1 MSRRSRSCRSR
12 APRSRR
18 QGRTGSGR
26 APCPAAALR
35 RCPPTR
41 RRRSRAL
48 QAAVHMSHLHCQRQ
62 LQLSSFDS
70 YTYLSTEGWMAD
82 FLTEKRQEIDNRL
95 KELRPLYEEYLKLEK
110 AQEALAG
117 MDQPRRRG
125 PGRPPGSTSRSTPRS
140 AGAGS
145 NGRRRRRRRAGGTRG
160 DQALEVVRQNPGITV
175 SELGDKLGIAQ
186 KNYLYR
192 VMANLQEDG
201 AVKKEG
207 KGFHA
212 T

>member
-1 MSRRSRSCRSR
+1 
-12 APRSRR
+12 
-18 QGRTGSGR
+18 
-26 APCPAAALR
+26 
-35 RCPPTR
+35 
-41 RRRSRAL
+41 
-48 QAAVHMSHLHCQRQ
+48 
-62 LQLSSFDS
+62 
-70 YTYLSTEGWMAD
+70 MAD

-95 KELRPLYEEYLKLEK
+95 KELRPLYDEYLKLEK

-117 MDQPRRRG
+117 MEQPRRRG
-125 PGRPPGSTSRSTPRS
+125 PGRPPGSTTARRRASS
-140 AGAGS
+140 G

-160 DQALEVVRQNPGITV
+160 EQALKVVRQNPGITV

-201 AVKKEG
+201 AVRKEG

-212 T
+212 A

>member
-1 MSRRSRSCRSR
+1 
-12 APRSRR
+12 
-18 QGRTGSGR
+18 
-26 APCPAAALR
+26 
-35 RCPPTR
+35 
-41 RRRSRAL
+41 
-48 QAAVHMSHLHCQRQ
+48 
-62 LQLSSFDS
+62 
-70 YTYLSTEGWMAD
+70 MAD

-125 PGRPPGSTSRSTPRS
+125 PGRPPGSTSSTT
-140 AGAGS
+140 GS
-145 NGRRRRRRRAGGTRG
+145 GTARRASRGNGRRRRRRRAGGTRG

-201 AVKKEG
+201 AVRKEG
-207 KGFHA
+207 RGFHA
-212 T
+212 A

>member
-1 MSRRSRSCRSR
+1 
-12 APRSRR
+12 
-18 QGRTGSGR
+18 
-26 APCPAAALR
+26 
-35 RCPPTR
+35 
-41 RRRSRAL
+41 
-48 QAAVHMSHLHCQRQ
+48 
-62 LQLSSFDS
+62 
-70 YTYLSTEGWMAD
+70 MAD

-125 PGRPPGSTSRSTPRS
+125 PGRPPGSTSTSTRTRST
-140 AGAGS
+140 GS
-145 NGRRRRRRRAGGTRG
+145 GNGRRRRRRSGGTRA
-160 DQALEVVRQNPGITV
+160 DQALEVVRQNPGIGV

-201 AVKKEG
+201 AVRKEG
-207 KGFHA
+207 RGFHA
-212 T
+212 V

>member
-1 MSRRSRSCRSR
+1 
-12 APRSRR
+12 
-18 QGRTGSGR
+18 
-26 APCPAAALR
+26 
-35 RCPPTR
+35 
-41 RRRSRAL
+41 
-48 QAAVHMSHLHCQRQ
+48 
-62 LQLSSFDS
+62 
-70 YTYLSTEGWMAD
+70 MAD

-95 KELRPLYEEYLKLEK
+95 KELRPLYEEYLTLVK

-117 MDQPRRRG
+117 MEQPRRRG
-125 PGRPPGSTSRSTPRS
+125 PGRPPGSTSKRTRASS
-140 AGAGS
+140 G

-160 DQALEVVRQNPGITV
+160 DQALAVVRQNPGITV

-212 T
+212 A

>member
-1 MSRRSRSCRSR
+1 
-12 APRSRR
+12 
-18 QGRTGSGR
+18 
-26 APCPAAALR
+26 
-35 RCPPTR
+35 
-41 RRRSRAL
+41 
-48 QAAVHMSHLHCQRQ
+48 
-62 LQLSSFDS
+62 
-70 YTYLSTEGWMAD
+70 MAD

-95 KELRPLYEEYLKLEK
+95 KELRPLYDEYLKLEK

-117 MDQPRRRG
+117 MEQPRRRG
-125 PGRPPGSTSRSTPRS
+125 PGRPPGSTTTRRRAAS
-140 AGAGS
+140 G

-160 DQALEVVRQNPGITV
+160 EQALSVVRQNPGITV

-201 AVKKEG
+201 AVRKEG

-212 T
+212 A